1 MGELKPMGF
10 TFENFSF
17 KLKCKKELPVFPF
30 IFFNLFFK
38 YMAPKLVTNNE
49 TFMVT

>member
-1 MGELKPMGF
+1 MGEFKPMCF
-10 TFENFSF
+10 TFENFSL
-17 KLKCKKELPVFPF
+17 KLKCKIELPVFPY
-30 IFFNLFFK
+30 FFK